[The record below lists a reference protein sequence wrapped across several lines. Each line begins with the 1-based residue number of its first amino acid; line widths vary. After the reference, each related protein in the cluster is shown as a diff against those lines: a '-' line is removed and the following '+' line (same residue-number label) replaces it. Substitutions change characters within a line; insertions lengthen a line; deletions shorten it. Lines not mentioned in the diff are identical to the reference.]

1 MPPFDL
7 PAGELDSL
15 ATVVHSLNPPA
26 ADEPLPGDARTG
38 EQFFLGKWQCTSC
51 HMVQGCGAAFG
62 PDLSDAG
69 ARLTA
74 EEIRGSLLQPGTRAA
89 AGY

>member
-26 ADEPLPGDARTG
+26 ADEPLPGDARTESNSFSANG
-38 EQFFLGKWQCTSC
+38 NAHPVTWCK
-51 HMVQGCGAAFG
+51 GAGLLSAPTFPM
-62 PDLSDAG
+62 PD
-69 ARLTA
+69 
-74 EEIRGSLLQPGTRAA
+74 PH
-89 AGY
+89 